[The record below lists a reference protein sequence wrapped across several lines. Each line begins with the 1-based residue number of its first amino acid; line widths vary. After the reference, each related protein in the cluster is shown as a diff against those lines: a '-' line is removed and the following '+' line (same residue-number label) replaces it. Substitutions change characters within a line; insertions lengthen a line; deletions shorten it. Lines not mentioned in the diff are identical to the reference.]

1 MALPMPE
8 LPLEWLPERMERACS
23 VPVLEPT
30 ESTPGY
36 WVREPV
42 PREPKPAM
50 RSELPGQQEPA
61 GPVSPLPGQQEPL
74 LTEQQV
80 LWKRVQPLPGQL
92 QQQLRQRRA

>member
-1 MALPMPE
+1 
-8 LPLEWLPERMERACS
+8 
-23 VPVLEPT
+23 
-30 ESTPGY
+30 
-36 WVREPV
+36 
-42 PREPKPAM
+42 M